1 MSLELVAYAVCV
13 GVVSFTKAILLSSM
27 NFIRFLPL
35 EFELRHP
42 KVFDLMFLGS
52 YCTLDVDIYYCEHC
66 AVSMYPVSVD
76 IMSGV
81 MCFLEILISS
91 SKQSFHDMGLG
102 NLLS

>member
-66 AVSMYPVSVD
+66 AVSMYPHPIKSSFPDEVTGGVLSKVKRKLGLLEVSKM
-76 IMSGV
+76 IFS
-81 MCFLEILISS
+81 
-91 SKQSFHDMGLG
+91 
-102 NLLS
+102 